1 MSVSKAIEAQVALF
15 RDLDK
20 RFAEAARP
28 QAVEQTLAAV
38 SEAQE
43 ARIKNRIARLEADR
57 KTALERYD
65 AAIAVEQAALK
76 EVLANR
82 PSVPKPEPPRP
93 TRPRSRTGAAAAKKG
108 GTTRKK
114 KSS

>member
-1 MSVSKAIEAQVALF
+1 MSVSKAIEAQLALF

-20 RFAEAARP
+20 RFAEAVRP
-28 QAVEQTLAAV
+28 HAAEKTLDAV

-43 ARIKNRIARLEADR
+43 TRIRSRIARLEADR
-57 KTALERYD
+57 KFAIERYD
-65 AAIAVEQAALK
+65 AAIAVEQVALK

-82 PSVPKPEPPRP
+82 PSVPKPGTQRPPRP
-93 TRPRSRTGAAAAKKG
+93 STRTGAGAAKKA
-108 GTTRKK
+108 GTTVKK